1 MLESLRIS
9 SSLAID
15 NRRNRRRS
23 RRFYRRPENSPQ
35 EETDVENCV
44 QSAQIAV
51 ILVDIKTTLVAQR
64 AISDCPDAGT
74 NSAFSYAHQQQMIDM
89 PDSHSA
95 AAANQAAATDANSAS
110 SSS

>member
-23 RRFYRRPENSPQ
+23 RIFYRRPENSPQ

-51 ILVDIKTTLVAQR
+51 NLVDIKTTLVAQR

-74 NSAFSYAHQQQMIDM
+74 NSAVSYAHQQQMMNM
-89 PDSHSA
+89 PDSHLA
-95 AAANQAAATDANSAS
+95 AAATDANSAS
-110 SSS
+110 SSP